1 MNRKISAMR
10 ILRSS
15 LIGILLAATACNQS
29 TEPTPVPET
38 ETIQVTIGT
47 GPRIDIQTR
56 TELTDGTDIKWE
68 SDDRLALWARN
79 SDGSFAFEGAVFSL
93 WRYGTT
99 WEQAFFRGEVPAMD
113 PSGAYRYHAVSPVP
127 ASASA
132 ETRQA
137 TYEIPA
143 VQDGTFHG
151 EWDVMVAD
159 AVGSEE
165 APAPALVEG
174 DNSDAVALAFH
185 HKIHLLR
192 IRIPENRLGEKISQI
207 TLNFPVEIA
216 GTMSVDFTDAA
227 AVPTVSG
234 SKSLTLRFDEPK
246 DAGDEVYATIAP
258 VTLSE
263 ADAIEIYATGT
274 LYESQHRTIAGKA
287 FAEGHITPIAYNI
300 PEAGETLGT
309 IVRLTLDETGEH
321 TLGERIQSFTLR
333 VEGASFDNGTA
344 ERTFSVG
351 ESGTYEMLFP
361 QGSNPEELSGKEVTI
376 TYDSEHALLTRRFT
390 LPEITPEAVN
400 TVALPGVPY
409 LLSEDFS
416 AVESFDIDTNNTL
429 GNTSSGSNTASTL
442 SQLPANASSSWTG
455 ARCGVETGKSLRL
468 CSRNEC
474 AALTR
479 GSYHGRLDSP
489 NLEALKGSCRIVV
502 RFNYSMARSSNQGNM
517 LQPYLAAGIADD
529 ATRDATSNLW
539 GSFISGEGDPGTILQ
554 YNIPAVIYD
563 LDDGGALDGSYDNVT
578 RPAEFTTT
586 ATPAHRI
593 VWEAYMQSGE
603 PRETFKYY
611 YSNNWVYIDNI
622 TVSIAE

>member
-99 WEQAFFRGEVPAMD
+99 WEQAFFRGEIPAMD

-361 QGSNPEELSGKEVTI
+361 QGSNPEALSGKEVTI

-429 GNTSSGSNTASTL
+429 GNTNSGSNTASTL
-442 SQLPANASSSWTG
+442 SPLRRRNRQIAPSVQPQRMRGPYAGQLPRP
-455 ARCGVETGKSLRL
+455 ARLAEPRDPEGLLPDRRTVQLLDGPQLEPGQHAATLPRGRNRRRRHARRHVEPVGQLHL
-468 CSRNEC
+468 G
-474 AALTR
+474 R
-479 GSYHGRLDSP
+479 G
-489 NLEALKGSCRIVV
+489 
-502 RFNYSMARSSNQGNM
+502 RSGN
-517 LQPYLAAGIADD
+517 D
-529 ATRDATSNLW
+529 
-539 GSFISGEGDPGTILQ
+539 
-554 YNIPAVIYD
+554 PAVQHPGRD
-563 LDDGGALDGSYDNVT
+563 LRPRRRRRPGRQLRQRHAPGRVHDDGNPG
-578 RPAEFTTT
+578 P
-586 ATPAHRI
+586 PHRLGGLHA
-593 VWEAYMQSGE
+593 VGRA
-603 PRETFKYY
+603 
-611 YSNNWVYIDNI
+611 
-622 TVSIAE
+622 A

>member
-1 MNRKISAMR
+1 M
-10 ILRSS
+10 
-15 LIGILLAATACNQS
+15 
-29 TEPTPVPET
+29 
-38 ETIQVTIGT
+38 
-47 GPRIDIQTR
+47 
-56 TELTDGTDIKWE
+56 
-68 SDDRLALWARN
+68 
-79 SDGSFAFEGAVFSL
+79 
-93 WRYGTT
+93 
-99 WEQAFFRGEVPAMD
+99 
-113 PSGAYRYHAVSPVP
+113 
-127 ASASA
+127 
-132 ETRQA
+132 
-137 TYEIPA
+137 
-143 VQDGTFHG
+143 
-151 EWDVMVAD
+151 
-159 AVGSEE
+159 
-165 APAPALVEG
+165 
-174 DNSDAVALAFH
+174 
-185 HKIHLLR
+185 
-192 IRIPENRLGEKISQI
+192 
-207 TLNFPVEIA
+207 
-216 GTMSVDFTDAA
+216 
-227 AVPTVSG
+227 
-234 SKSLTLRFDEPK
+234 
-246 DAGDEVYATIAP
+246 
-258 VTLSE
+258 
-263 ADAIEIYATGT
+263 
-274 LYESQHRTIAGKA
+274 
-287 FAEGHITPIAYNI
+287 
-300 PEAGETLGT
+300 
-309 IVRLTLDETGEH
+309 
-321 TLGERIQSFTLR
+321 
-333 VEGASFDNGTA
+333 
-344 ERTFSVG
+344 
-351 ESGTYEMLFP
+351 
-361 QGSNPEELSGKEVTI
+361 TI

-442 SQLPANASSSWTG
+442 SQLPANASTSWTG
-455 ARCGVETGKSLRL
+455 ARCGVEAGKSLRL

-529 ATRDATSNLW
+529 GTRDATSNLW

-563 LDDGGALDGSYDNVT
+563 LNDGGALDGSYDNVT

>member
-29 TEPTPVPET
+29 TEPTPAPEA

-207 TLNFPVEIA
+207 TLNFPVEVA

-344 ERTFSVG
+344 ERTFTVG

-361 QGSNPEELSGKEVTI
+361 QGSNPEALSGKEVTI

-429 GNTSSGSNTASTL
+429 GNTSSGSNTASTRQCL
-442 SQLPANASSSWTG
+442 DLLDRSPLRRRSRQVAPAVQPQRMCGPHAGQLPRP
-455 ARCGVETGKSLRL
+455 ARLAEPRGPEGLLPDRRTVQLLDGPQLEPGQHAATLPRGRNRRRRHARRHVEPVGQLHL
-468 CSRNEC
+468 G
-474 AALTR
+474 R
-479 GSYHGRLDSP
+479 G
-489 NLEALKGSCRIVV
+489 
-502 RFNYSMARSSNQGNM
+502 RSGN
-517 LQPYLAAGIADD
+517 D
-529 ATRDATSNLW
+529 
-539 GSFISGEGDPGTILQ
+539 
-554 YNIPAVIYD
+554 PAVQHPGRD
-563 LDDGGALDGSYDNVT
+563 LRPRRRRRPGRQLRQRHAPGRVHDDGSPG
-578 RPAEFTTT
+578 P
-586 ATPAHRI
+586 PHRLGGLHA
-593 VWEAYMQSGE
+593 VGRA
-603 PRETFKYY
+603 
-611 YSNNWVYIDNI
+611 
-622 TVSIAE
+622 A

>member
-10 ILRSS
+10 ILRSP

-29 TEPTPVPET
+29 SEPAPVPET

-47 GPRIDIQTR
+47 GSRIDIQTR

-68 SDDRLALWARN
+68 SDDKLALWARN

-99 WEQAFFRGEVPAMD
+99 WEQAFFRGEVPVMD

-174 DNSDAVALAFH
+174 DNSDAVTLAFH
-185 HKIHLLR
+185 HKVHLLR

-207 TLNFPVEIA
+207 TLNFPVEVA
-216 GTMSVDFTDAA
+216 GTLSVDFTDAA
-227 AVPTVSG
+227 AAPTVTG

-344 ERTFSVG
+344 ERTFTVG

-361 QGSNPEELSGKEVTI
+361 QGSNPEALSGKEVTI
-376 TYDSEHALLTRRFT
+376 TYDSEHALLTKRFT

-400 TVALPGVPY
+400 TVTPARRPLPALRRLLHGGILRHRHQQHPQCDQQRLEHGIDAEPAAHQCLDLLDRSPLRRRSRQVAPAVQPQRMRGPHAGQLPRPARLAEPRGPEGLLPDRRTVQLFDGPQLEPWQHAAALPRGRNRRRRH
-409 LLSEDFS
+409 
-416 AVESFDIDTNNTL
+416 ARRHVERVEQL
-429 GNTSSGSNTASTL
+429 G
-442 SQLPANASSSWTG
+442 
-455 ARCGVETGKSLRL
+455 
-468 CSRNEC
+468 
-474 AALTR
+474 
-479 GSYHGRLDSP
+479 
-489 NLEALKGSCRIVV
+489 
-502 RFNYSMARSSNQGNM
+502 GN
-517 LQPYLAAGIADD
+517 D
-529 ATRDATSNLW
+529 
-539 GSFISGEGDPGTILQ
+539 
-554 YNIPAVIYD
+554 PAVQHPGRD
-563 LDDGGALDGSYDNVT
+563 LRPQRRRRPGRQLRQRHASGRVHDDGNPG
-578 RPAEFTTT
+578 P
-586 ATPAHRI
+586 PHRLGGLHA
-593 VWEAYMQSGE
+593 VGRA
-603 PRETFKYY
+603 
-611 YSNNWVYIDNI
+611 
-622 TVSIAE
+622 A